1 MRYFVEC
8 SFLVCLAANGVIA
21 AVMFPLN
28 KTPNVETTLSFA
40 INPLINDVTILQSPN
55 PNGEKTGTNTPATIA
70 KMLCAES
77 STIFNCR
84 SNLCKNHTTIVATKI
99 TENAFCKK
107 SFAFSH
113 NNCATF
119 FTPGSL

>member
-1 MRYFVEC
+1 M
-8 SFLVCLAANGVIA
+8 IA
-21 AVMFPLN
+21 AVIFPLN

-77 STIFNCR
+77 STIFKFR